1 MQRKTVGVS
10 NGTAADPT
18 CIGSKACAWRG
29 RKRFRACWAG
39 LSSAF
44 NVASFRFVIFKN
56 D

>member
-29 RKRFRACWAG
+29 RKRFRLVG
-39 LSSAF
+39 RG
-44 NVASFRFVIFKN
+44 FRRLL
-56 D
+56 